1 MKIIISVEYLNEL
14 EYVISDNLRV
24 QQVLLNLLSNALKY
38 SLVNG
43 LIKITV

>member
-1 MKIIISVEYLNEL
+1 MKIMISVEYLNEL

>member
-1 MKIIISVEYLNEL
+1 MKIMISVEYLNEL
-14 EYVISDNLRV
+14 EYVISDSLRV

>member
-1 MKIIISVEYLNEL
+1 MKIVISVEYLNEL
-14 EYVISDNLRV
+14 EYVISDSLRV